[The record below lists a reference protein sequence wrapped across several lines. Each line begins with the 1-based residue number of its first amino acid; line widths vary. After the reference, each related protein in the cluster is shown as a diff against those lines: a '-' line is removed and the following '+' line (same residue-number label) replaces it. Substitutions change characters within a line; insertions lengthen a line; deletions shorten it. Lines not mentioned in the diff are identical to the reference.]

1 MGLRV
6 ESLGSASQLLKD
18 YFGFKTLEKSYLRG
32 LPVGSSMSLKGFR
45 GLGFRVLGIQA
56 SHPKPGTSRC

>member
-18 YFGFKTLEKSYLRG
+18 YFGFKTLEKSIPAG
-32 LPVGSSMSLKGFR
+32 APSGFFDVFE
-45 GLGFRVLGIQA
+45 GFQGFRV
-56 SHPKPGTSRC
+56 